1 MKLRAELHEDEF
13 PNSFNVAEA
22 VYLLCK
28 GMRID
33 EKAVAQMILIQVKS
47 EEAEDA
53 MKEKEI
59 DAILAGVANNV
70 R

>member
-28 GMRID
+28 GLRID
-33 EKAVAQMILIQVKS
+33 EKAVAQMILIQVTSEK
-47 EEAEDA
+47 EEAA

-59 DAILAGVANNV
+59 NAVLWGD
-70 R
+70 RS

>member
-22 VYLLCK
+22 VYILCK
-28 GMRID
+28 GLRID

-47 EEAEDA
+47 EGADNEQR
-53 MKEKEI
+53 KES
-59 DAILAGVANNV
+59 
-70 R
+70 